1 MTTPENERDPYAIL
15 KDAVAQ
21 HLTLIGCIP
30 TDMNGDE
37 ALSCVYESASDLD
50 FALGLAKGAHANADM
65 GGTRLDLSLE
75 ETRYLRALLDYAAQ
89 SEDQWTL
96 DEEVADMLTT
106 VSPRAIRK
114 RLNAGVV
121 RRCEARTT
129 TTEEAFRPAPAEAC
143 ADSDDEEVVT

>member
-1 MTTPENERDPYAIL
+1 MTTPSDAGPFEIL
-15 KDAVAQ
+15 KDATVQ
-21 HLTLIGCIP
+21 LLTVIGCIP
-30 TDMNGDE
+30 NEMDGDE
-37 ALSCVYESASDLD
+37 AMTFVYDAASDLD
-50 FALGLAKGAHANADM
+50 FALTRAKEVEAATDM

-96 DEEVADMLTT
+96 DEEVADMLAA